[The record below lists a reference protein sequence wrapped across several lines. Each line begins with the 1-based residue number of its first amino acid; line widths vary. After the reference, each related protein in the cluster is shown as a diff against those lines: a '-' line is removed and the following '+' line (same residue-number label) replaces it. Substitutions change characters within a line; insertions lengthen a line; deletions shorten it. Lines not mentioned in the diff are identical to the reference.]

1 LSLFRGRT
9 VAPQALDQRAP
20 SSMHELYQSEKS
32 APADRSS
39 AGPFDS
45 SEVELTPAHL
55 NLGALLFPT
64 KDGLQVRLEVEE
76 PSQRIIATTLEYDD
90 SSLQLQAFAA
100 PKSEGL
106 WHTIRQQLADSVTSQ
121 GGTVENRVGSLGP
134 ELLAKLPI
142 LNESG
147 VIVGTRYSRFIGV
160 DGPKWFLRGMIS
172 GAAIT
177 DPKAAAEI
185 DDLFRSVTVHR
196 DGTPL
201 PPGDLLALQMP
212 GGTIAP
218 PKAI

>member
-1 LSLFRGRT
+1 MR
-9 VAPQALDQRAP
+9 D
-20 SSMHELYQSEKS
+20 LYQNEKS
-32 APADRSS
+32 APLDRES

-45 SEVELTPAHL
+45 SEVDFNAAFLD
-55 NLGALLFPT
+55 LGSIRVPT
-64 KDGLQVRLEVEE
+64 KDGIQVRLEVEE
-76 PSQRIIATTLEYDD
+76 PSQRVVAVTLEYDD

-106 WHTIRQQLADSVTSQ
+106 WHSIRQQLEDSVVSQ
-121 GGTVENRVGSLGP
+121 GGVTENRVGSLGP

-147 VIVGTRYSRFIGV
+147 VQIGTRYSRFVGV
-160 DGPKWFLRGMIS
+160 DGPKWFLRGVIS

-185 DDLFRSVTVHR
+185 DDIFRSVTIHR
-196 DGTPL
+196 EASPL
-201 PPGDLLALQMP
+201 PPGDLLPLSLP
-212 GGTIAP
+212 GGTFAP